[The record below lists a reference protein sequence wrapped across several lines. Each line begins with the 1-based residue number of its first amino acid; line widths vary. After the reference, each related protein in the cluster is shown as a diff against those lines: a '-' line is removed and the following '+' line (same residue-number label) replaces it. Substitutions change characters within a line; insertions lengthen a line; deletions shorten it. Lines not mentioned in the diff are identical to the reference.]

1 MQSRL
6 TFNLR
11 HMPPLR
17 LLAVTL
23 VAFLFAL
30 APARA
35 VMGPALVFD
44 AETGEVLIEERAGEP
59 WYPASLTKLMTGYLV
74 FEALE
79 SGKLR
84 LDQLI
89 PVSEAAAALPASKL
103 GVPAGLNVRVELALK
118 SILIHSANDMA
129 HVLAEAVSGSAAD
142 FVAEMNATARRI
154 DMQSTSFANPHGLP
168 DPRQIT
174 TARDMGL
181 LAAAFATRFPQ
192 AREYYAASHFM
203 VGEVELRNRNGLL
216 RQMEAADGMKTG
228 FICDS
233 GFNLVASASIDG
245 RRLISVVMGAKSA
258 PSRNVLSQ
266 VLLESAAVLA
276 AEPIPPRRPVLADLA
291 NLPAAPS
298 GPFSLNEMVCQGV
311 GLVTLQQPD
320 EPMNW
325 GVSFGRYAAPLTAEA
340 ILTGRLLAT
349 GDAATSRPSG
359 VVLDPGREEY
369 LALVWN
375 MSKRDTIALCARLQR
390 YNAPCEVLSPK
401 TFADMARQFGRLAD
415 TPVNPVDQKGE
426 GSH

>member
-6 TFNLR
+6 PLMMR
-11 HMPPLR
+11 YVPHLR
-17 LLAVTL
+17 LLALTL
-23 VAFLFAL
+23 VVLLFAL
-30 APARA
+30 TPARA

-142 FVAEMNATARRI
+142 FVAEMNATARRL
-154 DMQSTSFANPHGLP
+154 DMHSTSFANPHGLP

-174 TARDMGL
+174 TARDMGV

-192 AREYYAASHFM
+192 AREYYAAPHFM

-233 GFNLVASASIDG
+233 GFNLVASATIDG

-276 AEPIPPRRPVLADLA
+276 NDPIPPRRPVLADLA
-291 NLPAAPS
+291 NLPVGPS

-325 GVSFGRYAAPLTAEA
+325 GVSLGRYAAPLTAEA

-349 GDAATSRPSG
+349 GDAAASRPSG

-375 MSKRDTIALCARLQR
+375 MSKRDTLAFCARLQR
-390 YNAPCEVLSPK
+390 HNAPCEVQSPK
-401 TFADMARQFGRLAD
+401 TFADMARQFSRTAD
-415 TPVNPVDQKGE
+415 TSVDPVEQKGE